1 MKEEKIRL
9 RKQIIEH
16 MNSLS
21 ERTVY
26 NFIGKQIAVSAYGQK
41 EWVEKLNNWN
51 HFDEQEV
58 NTYPIIEKAW
68 EEGKK
73 NRRSEV

>member
-21 ERTVY
+21 EEQYTTLSE
-26 NFIGKQIAVSAYGQK
+26 QIAVSVYGQK
-41 EWVEKLNNWN
+41 EWVEAKTIGITLSM
-51 HFDEQEV
+51 EQ
-58 NTYPIIEKAW
+58 
-68 EEGKK
+68 
-73 NRRSEV
+73 

>member
-21 ERTVY
+21 EEQYATLSE
-26 NFIGKQIAVSAYGQK
+26 QIAVSLYAQK
-41 EWVEKLNNWN
+41 SGLKLKQLESLFQW
-51 HFDEQEV
+51 
-58 NTYPIIEKAW
+58 KM
-68 EEGKK
+68 K
-73 NRRSEV
+73 